1 MGVRYSGRLTASS
14 LHHSPK
20 IDTKDLKFYIDIS
33 NRISFTPGS
42 AVLNSVTN
50 GSLNIYN
57 SPSYTSDSL
66 IFNGTN
72 QSAYTNNHSIS
83 DINICTINLWIK
95 FYSTPLSTPSYIPFW
110 VSDSSGRM
118 IFIYTA
124 PNLDYILLCTE
135 NKSIN
140 KKIYFSQNFE
150 SNKWYNISIVKNGS
164 NFTVY
169 QDLNIN
175 TSQESNEGYIGLW
188 NIYNNSLS
196 IGSGLFAGDPVAY
209 CPMEIAKLYIYGS
222 LYSNQQIKNHYNV
235 YKSKFNIGQV

>member
-42 AVLNSVTN
+42 TVLNSTSN

-95 FYSTPLSTPSYIPFW
+95 FYSTPLSTQSYIPFW

-124 PNLDYILLCTE
+124 LNLDYILLCTE

-140 KKIYFSQNFE
+140 KKIYFLESFR

-164 NFTVY
+164 DFLVY
-169 QDLNIN
+169 QDLAIN
-175 TSQESNEGYIGLW
+175 RFQESDEGYIGLW
-188 NIYNNSLS
+188 NTYNNSLS
-196 IGSGLFAGDPVAY
+196 LGAGLFAGDPVAY
-209 CPMEIAKLYIYGS
+209 SPVEIAKFYIYGVN
-222 LYSNQQIKNHYNV
+222 YSIEQIKNHYNV
-235 YKSKFNIGQV
+235 YKSKFNIR